1 MTPAA
6 KYLLMWRRGHTPH
19 ESKRYQAPAL
29 YIGDRAAWD
38 AKKGGV
44 MRRRKFVFLLL
55 GLACVVGLSLA
66 ITDQATAYTI
76 LGGLFGGEGSGRT
89 AINGLMLGLLV
100 IAIMATLTMFS
111 DFGFL
116 ANTPFGA
123 FLNTIATILNPQYAM
138 LDSNH
143 ALAYARPVY
152 GASMPLKALA
162 PAPARSWDGAYVGLH
177 LGYGFGSNE
186 WRDTFGDLAGVP
198 GGKLGV
204 GSEGFLGGIQ
214 LGYNWQRG
222 PWVLGIEGEFSGAGL
237 NGDVT
242 VNLPPATGTF
252 TSETNWIASITGRA
266 GYAFTTGG
274 RNNSLVYVKGGA
286 AFADF
291 SHKFVLNGA
300 LGPFVFPEQDK
311 VATGYT
317 IGGGLE
323 TMLGRSRWSMRAEYM
338 YYDFGSDRYTFS
350 HPVFGLA
357 RIDIDQQIHVSK
369 IGLNY
374 RFN

>member
-1 MTPAA
+1 
-6 KYLLMWRRGHTPH
+6 
-19 ESKRYQAPAL
+19 
-29 YIGDRAAWD
+29 
-38 AKKGGV
+38 
-44 MRRRKFVFLLL
+44 MRHRKLAVLLL
-55 GLACVVGLSLA
+55 GVACSVGWSIA
-66 ITDQATAYTI
+66 GPDSATAYTI
-76 LGGLFGGEGSGRT
+76 LDGLFGGSGSNQAT
-89 AINGLMLGLLV
+89 TNGLMLGLGIVLLFMLMSSFMDFSTV
-100 IAIMATLTMFS
+100 GLFLTQ
-111 DFGFL
+111 
-116 ANTPFGA
+116 TPFGP
-123 FLNTIATILNPQYAM
+123 LMQILTLFFTPFFSPFYAQA
-138 LDSNH
+138 DYS
-143 ALAYARPVY
+143 ALGYARPVY

-177 LGYGFGSNE
+177 LGYGFGHNE

-222 PWVLGIEGEFSGAGL
+222 PWVLGIEGEFSGAGI

-252 TSETNWIASITGRA
+252 TSETNWIASLTGRV
-266 GYAFTTGG
+266 GYAFTTGA

-311 VATGYT
+311 VASGYT

-323 TMLGRSRWSMRAEYM
+323 TMLGRNSKWSMRAEYM
-338 YYDFGSDRYTFS
+338 YYDFGSDRYQFS
-350 HPVFGLA
+350 HPIFGIA